1 MSSCHIIIEENK
13 ILRPQTYNIRVLWQ
27 CNVGKTCEGVC
38 EDPSTQASKHCTA
51 IPSFVCKI
59 VIAKFFY
66 DVASLNFAKEYTI
79 LSQRLHLVACA
90 VVCWIGWGRGQLKR
104 TEKYWTSVAAKSCT
118 LTNKQIIMSAW
129 LFWQPWRNYNGK
141 PALNDCIWNTI
152 WFSLVWMI
160 GTMTQPTQN
169 WKRNYWNRFGFAK
182 VKGRAW

>member
-1 MSSCHIIIEENK
+1 MIIYIIMSSCHIIIEENK

-79 LSQRLHLVACA
+79 LSQRLHLVHLQYMRFLKKNSKPKYLYPKPLAPIGCQCVPGTPLVHQLPQEIALEWIAAC
-90 VVCWIGWGRGQLKR
+90 
-104 TEKYWTSVAAKSCT
+104 TSS
-118 LTNKQIIMSAW
+118 
-129 LFWQPWRNYNGK
+129 
-141 PALNDCIWNTI
+141 
-152 WFSLVWMI
+152 
-160 GTMTQPTQN
+160 
-169 WKRNYWNRFGFAK
+169 
-182 VKGRAW
+182 

>member
-1 MSSCHIIIEENK
+1 MYIIMSSCHIIIEENK

-79 LSQRLHLVACA
+79 LSQRLRV
-90 VVCWIGWGRGQLKR
+90 GGQLKR
-104 TEKYWTSVAAKSCT
+104 TEKYCRFFGCCQIPYFIYERVIVLTSLEK
-118 LTNKQIIMSAW
+118 I
-129 LFWQPWRNYNGK
+129 
-141 PALNDCIWNTI
+141 
-152 WFSLVWMI
+152 
-160 GTMTQPTQN
+160 
-169 WKRNYWNRFGFAK
+169 
-182 VKGRAW
+182 

>member
-1 MSSCHIIIEENK
+1 MYIIMSSCHIIIEENK

-79 LSQRLHLVACA
+79 LSSPRAKLRALGLLLAD
-90 VVCWIGWGRGQLKR
+90 GTPTGGRG
-104 TEKYWTSVAAKSCT
+104 ED
-118 LTNKQIIMSAW
+118 
-129 LFWQPWRNYNGK
+129 F
-141 PALNDCIWNTI
+141 
-152 WFSLVWMI
+152 
-160 GTMTQPTQN
+160 
-169 WKRNYWNRFGFAK
+169 
-182 VKGRAW
+182 